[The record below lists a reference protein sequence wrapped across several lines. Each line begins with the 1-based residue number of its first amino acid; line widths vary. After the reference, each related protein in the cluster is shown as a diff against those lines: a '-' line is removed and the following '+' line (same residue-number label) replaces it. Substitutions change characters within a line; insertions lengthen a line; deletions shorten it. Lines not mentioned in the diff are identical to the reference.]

1 MKSMMLWDPAP
12 QSETGRPE
20 ESKTGSPHLPSEI
33 LSAGAEDS
41 YSNVYWLVLAV
52 SLGMEQ
58 YQYCL

>member
-20 ESKTGSPHLPSEI
+20 ESKTGSPYLPSEI

-41 YSNVYWLVLAV
+41 YSNVY
-52 SLGMEQ
+52 
-58 YQYCL
+58 